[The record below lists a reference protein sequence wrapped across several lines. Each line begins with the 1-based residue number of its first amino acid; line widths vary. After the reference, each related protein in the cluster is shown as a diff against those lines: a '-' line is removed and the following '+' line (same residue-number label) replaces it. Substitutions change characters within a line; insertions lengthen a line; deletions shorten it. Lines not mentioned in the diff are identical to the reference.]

1 MNDINNK
8 DQMLKDLQFIKEAV
22 KKNNNIF
29 KYISLSEGIKTIA
42 LFAGIIIIS
51 LSLIFLL
58 LIRYYGGYQEIPYIV
73 KSITYIILGA
83 SLVWLMWYKIKIFLE
98 MAKRYRKDITLIKLL
113 REVYTRSML
122 MVLIPFIITICVVI
136 IYLSLFNLVYLITP
150 VLAILIAL
158 LTAAIIVIL
167 NLKNFL
173 LFFGWLLISGLFS
186 LFIADKV
193 HPLIILIITFGIAM
207 IILYLSTL
215 ITISREKSD

>member
-73 KSITYIILGA
+73 KTITYIILGA

-158 LTAAIIVIL
+158 LTAAIVVIL
-167 NLKNFL
+167 NLKDFL

>member
-83 SLVWLMWYKIKIFLE
+83 SLVWLGWYKIKILLRI
-98 MAKRYRKDITLIKLL
+98 ARKYRKDITFIKLL
-113 REVYTRSML
+113 REVYTKSML
-122 MVLIPFIITICVVI
+122 MIIIPFAITIGVVS
-136 IYLSLFNLVYLITP
+136 IYLSIYNLYHLITP

-158 LTAAIIVIL
+158 LMAAIIVVL
-167 NLKNFL
+167 NLKDFMVA
-173 LFFGWLLISGLFS
+173 FGWLLISGLFS

-215 ITISREKSD
+215 ITILREKSD